1 MEDKACVVSVAFR
14 AMYVKHSKRQEEFIR
29 HQNPSLDLIYF
40 RDKLPMKDRIEE
52 NDVVGNFQKSLY
64 GFKPHAIQRA
74 IDAGYTKIIWLDPS
88 VYPTCNMNVLINSLD
103 KNPMIVRTGDQ
114 SIVGMVNKN
123 ALDWF
128 GLSEDQLG
136 STNHIGGTFYA
147 FNLNDTKV
155 RAAFFLWKEAEEAGI
170 FGDQDAFMKGHW
182 ADEACMTLAL
192 YRMGIK
198 QYYEKEFTYLNQKD
212 FESTI

>member
-1 MEDKACVVSVAFR
+1 MEDKACIVSVAFR

-40 RDKLPMKDRIEE
+40 RDKLPMKSHIEE
-52 NDVVGNFQKSLY
+52 NDVIGNFQKSLY

-74 IDAGYTKIIWLDPS
+74 IDAGYTKVVWLDPS
-88 VYPTCNMNVLINSLD
+88 VLPTCNMNLLIDSLD
-103 KNPMIVRTGDQ
+103 EHPLIVRTGEHP
-114 SIVGMVNKN
+114 IAKMANKK

-128 GLSEDQLG
+128 GYSEEQLNG
-136 STNHIGGTFYA
+136 VKHIGGTVYA
-147 FNLNDTKV
+147 FNFNDKKV

-182 ADEACMTLAL
+182 ADEACMTLAM
-192 YRMGIK
+192 YRMGIE
-198 QYYEKEFTYLNQKD
+198 QYFEKEFSYLNQK
-212 FESTI
+212 EL